1 MSLVISQ
8 KGVSKIVTEYTIWL
22 KAYTPAKSTMS
33 STGADCTAG
42 VSDKCEGGLLTGN

>member
-8 KGVSKIVTEYTIWL
+8 KGVNEIVTKYTICL
-22 KAYTPAKSTMS
+22 KADIPATSTMS

-42 VSDKCEGGLLTGN
+42 VSDKCDWGILTEN